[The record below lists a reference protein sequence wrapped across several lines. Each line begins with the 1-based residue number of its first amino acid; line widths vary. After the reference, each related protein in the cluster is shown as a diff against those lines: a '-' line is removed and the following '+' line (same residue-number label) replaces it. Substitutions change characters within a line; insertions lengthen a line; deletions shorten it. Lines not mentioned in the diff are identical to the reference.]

1 MRISVRFFTSLR
13 ELVQNKEEAIEF
25 PDTEKVTLDKV
36 LSFLSRE
43 HGKAFVEYLYDE
55 KTRAP
60 KKFLQFLI
68 NGTSSSNL
76 CGLETELKEGDVV
89 AILPPVGGG

>member
-1 MRISVRFFTSLR
+1 M
-13 ELVQNKEEAIEF
+13 QKKEETIEF
-25 PDTEKVTLDKV
+25 PYAEKVTLDRV
-36 LSFLSRE
+36 LSFLSGE
-43 HGKAFVEYLYDE
+43 YGKAFVEYVYDDE

-76 CGLETELKEGDVV
+76 CRLETELKEGDVV